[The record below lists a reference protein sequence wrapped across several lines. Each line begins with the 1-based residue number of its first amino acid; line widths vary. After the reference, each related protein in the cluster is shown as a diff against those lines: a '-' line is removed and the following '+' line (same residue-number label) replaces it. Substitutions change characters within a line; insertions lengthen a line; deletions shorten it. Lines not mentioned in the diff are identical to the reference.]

1 MFNTL
6 VDPRIHMLAVSI
18 CFDYLRNFRP
28 NTNSSSLHYQIQ
40 LNSYWISQ

>member
-18 CFDYLRNFRP
+18 CFRLF
-28 NTNSSSLHYQIQ
+28 
-40 LNSYWISQ
+40 